1 MANRFLLEPIY
12 LLTEYRPRECDGMT
26 AGAVGTLLDR
36 AFVGPTRSDAI
47 DSLVSM
53 LHDVPATR

>member
-12 LLTEYRPRECDGMT
+12 LMTEYRPEGCGRMS

-36 AFVGPTRSDAI
+36 AFVGPARSDAI

-53 LHDVPATR
+53 LNEVPIIR